1 MLMECELMHKGEP
14 VAVLD
19 IGEGGHILGIT
30 GVMCIEHM
38 PPGTVYDGEADP
50 DDLRGWWNRRCIPDA
65 RPGIGRLLGSIQAS
79 DRKEM
84 LTGSQALNLSDQYWI
99 RRDPATEWEDASF
112 FRNPFPPDVGDVL
125 FGSEAEGIDPSFR
138 TSRPT
143 GS

>member
-50 DDLRGWWNRRCIPDA
+50 DDLRG
-65 RPGIGRLLGSIQAS
+65 
-79 DRKEM
+79 
-84 LTGSQALNLSDQYWI
+84 
-99 RRDPATEWEDASF
+99 
-112 FRNPFPPDVGDVL
+112 
-125 FGSEAEGIDPSFR
+125 
-138 TSRPT
+138 
-143 GS
+143 